1 MQTREDMECSGK
13 LSMYMTALQEK
24 ETENVISMMGVV
36 TQWGVWRGGQEPDHT
51 GPCRH
56 FHACGF
62 YSERINVKPIKD
74 FKWECVK

>member
-1 MQTREDMECSGK
+1 MFWKDEHVYDCPEGERNRKCHFHDGS
-13 LSMYMTALQEK
+13 
-24 ETENVISMMGVV
+24 VV